1 MYAANVFRFI
11 MPIHL
16 LDRPLIFNYR
26 VYFNLRDAKYTV
38 GGAVYPT
45 GFFFFYIHTTMIFNK
60 IATAAAIKSTVHRH
74 AYSTA
79 SSSSSKSA
87 GSFYYQYGTPLVKCI
102 VLASATTLGFQLL
115 WQHLEYQ
122 EYRDEA
128 DAYVTK
134 LENRLKSL
142 EEQQQQQQ

>member
-1 MYAANVFRFI
+1 MLSLA
-11 MPIHL
+11 
-16 LDRPLIFNYR
+16 
-26 VYFNLRDAKYTV
+26 
-38 GGAVYPT
+38 
-45 GFFFFYIHTTMIFNK
+45 FYISRLMGAIIAIQVSMYV
-60 IATAAAIKSTVHRH
+60 IATAAAAKTTFHRH

-79 SSSSSKSA
+79 SSSSPKGA

-142 EEQQQQQQ
+142 EEQQQQQQQQ